1 MIGLN
6 TYEAALA
13 GIEASM
19 QAAMPHRVVQRSL
32 VIDPVNH
39 DPADLAKGVICLV
52 AGGGGQFANYRG
64 REGQLGHAKLGVV
77 AFVKVPEDSAPVA
90 VETAELAVLADVLQ
104 RIGLVA
110 GPISL
115 SQDLGLGQRRYKLLA
130 SGLDQRIDC
139 DEVARAVRETAALHK
154 LTVVPLDRDKGN

>member
-6 TYEAALA
+6 TYDAALA

-32 VIDPVNH
+32 VIDPMNH
-39 DPADLAKGVICLV
+39 DPAALAKGVICLV

-77 AFVKVPEDSAPVA
+77 AFVKVPEDSKPVA
-90 VETAELAVLADVLQ
+90 VETAELAVLADVLAWVKNPGMPRPFDSALPKEFRQ
-104 RIGLVA
+104 SEQMDHPWGWIVLE
-110 GPISL
+110 
-115 SQDLGLGQRRYKLLA
+115 
-130 SGLDQRIDC
+130 LD
-139 DEVARAVRETAALHK
+139 VR
-154 LTVVPLDRDKGN
+154 P